1 MISAV
6 SPPIA
11 AQRRRSNRA
20 PLLAGAVLL
29 ACLTA
34 CGGGGSD
41 DSDKE
46 AEPQVPPPVVPA
58 PPVATQLTG
67 VAATGAAL
75 AQAAVLVLDRSGATV
90 CETQTDAQ
98 GVYQCTLAAG
108 VARPLVIR
116 ASKDDTVLYSTTAET
131 GDARA
136 NVTPL
141 THIIVSKL
149 TPDGNPA
156 SLSGLLQTTPS
167 AVTAATLKAQTDALL
182 AALQP
187 LLTALNLGTLDPL
200 AGTLVADGSGQDK
213 LLDSITVS
221 VRPDGTAANIE
232 VTVKTIPSAGNS
244 APVSIQFRSN
254 DVTILPLP
262 SSLTVASL
270 APVPTPAVVADLFA
284 RLNACFALPL
294 SQRVTAVNDST
305 AVVGGPADVIA
316 PACRS
321 LFVDNDPATFLSNGA
336 RIGRSASNTGAFAGL
351 FRPGATGLAWF
362 PGKVEFFRSNGD
374 LVVSGSWRDSQGGT
388 ANETHVV
395 RNVANSLKLV
405 GNQNRYSA
413 TVRAW
418 GEDRE
423 FFNTPTFSYYSTGY
437 NVRVDNLTDSMG
449 APVFSKVL
457 VTTPAGETLTLL
469 PTAGQRLLALAPD
482 GTTAS
487 GTSVLRLGAGYRN
500 AALVAEAP
508 SVKEATLVFASPTLS
523 DTQIGA
529 LQDQGVWTFEFFHA
543 DPGVPN
549 VTQQSRTISR
559 PYTIGELRLKSMVQ
573 FTPATRAE
581 LVAES
586 AADGFARFTEPDTA
600 QFGDT
605 STPAWT
611 VPLGALAP
619 TSVGIYGRAPFGS
632 TTPNVSGN
640 RFDDTT
646 GVSSTATWA
655 QIFCSSQGNA
665 DKHCAGQG
673 LYALNTTVNMVEL
686 WVLDSK
692 QVEITKK
699 AALYKL
705 Q

>member
-1 MISAV
+1 M
-6 SPPIA
+6 IA
-11 AQRRRSNRA
+11 AISPRITVQRRPLHLA
-20 PLLAGAVLL
+20 PTLASAVLL

-41 DSDKE
+41 DPKTDTGPE
-46 AEPQVPPPVVPA
+46 VPPPVVPVG
-58 PPVATQLTG
+58 PVATQLTG

-75 AQAAVLVLDRSGATV
+75 SQANVLVLDRSGATV
-90 CETQTDAQ
+90 CDTQTDAQ

-131 GDARA
+131 GNARA

-156 SLSGLLQTTPS
+156 SLTGLLQTTPS
-167 AVTAATLKAQTDALL
+167 AVTAATLKTQTDALL

-187 LLTALNLGTLDPL
+187 LLTALNLGTVDPL
-200 AGTLVADGSGQDK
+200 AGTLVADGTGQDK

-221 VRPDGTAANIE
+221 VRPDGAAANIE
-232 VTVKTIPSAGNS
+232 VTVKTIPNAGNS

-254 DVTILPLP
+254 DVMILPLP
-262 SSLTVASL
+262 NSLTVASL

-351 FRPGATGLAWF
+351 FRPGATGLAWY

-374 LVVSGSWRDSQGGT
+374 MVVSGGWRDSQGNT

-405 GNQNRYSA
+405 GNQNRYGA

-418 GEDRE
+418 GEDRD
-423 FFNTPTFSYYSTGY
+423 FFNTPQFSYYSTGY
-437 NVRVDNLTDSMG
+437 NVRVDNLTDSTG

-457 VTTPAGETLTLL
+457 VTTPKGETLTLQ
-469 PTAGQRLLALAPD
+469 PTAGQRLLAIAIS
-482 GTTAS
+482 GSTAG
-487 GTSVLRLGAGYRN
+487 GTSVLRLAAGYRDT
-500 AALVAEAP
+500 ALVADAP
-508 SVKEATLVFASPTLS
+508 AIKEPTLAFASPTLS
-523 DTQIGA
+523 DAEIGA

-543 DPGVPN
+543 DTSVPN

-559 PYTIGELRLKSMVQ
+559 PYTIGELRLKPMAQ
-573 FTPATRAE
+573 FTAATRAE

-586 AADGFARFTEPDTA
+586 AAGFARFTEPDTA
-600 QFGDT
+600 QIGDA

-611 VPLGALAP
+611 VPIGALAP
-619 TSVGIYGRAPFGS
+619 TSVGVYGRAPFGS
-632 TTPNVSGN
+632 TTPDVSGN

-655 QIFCSSQGNA
+655 QVACSSQSNA

-673 LYALNTTVNMVEL
+673 LYAVNTTVNMVEL
-686 WVLDSK
+686 WVLDSR